1 MSSPYQYA
9 VAFGCLAASLTLTS
23 PSAAQEAV
31 TSNPRDAATAA
42 VVSHLRDR
50 DPQAALVQLG
60 EIVSDEM
67 PIQALIKT
75 PLPSAAGGVFRSLSH
90 ESVDDQ
96 FEWLSAWTM
105 PNESRQYVRLLATPV
120 PVEAPPKAFARE
132 LGERPR
138 DNSFNVASVGPIEG
152 FFSTGWMFVQAAD
165 EIGRLTRLRADL
177 AKLADDDVPAAR
189 DLHMLSQIAGS
200 RGDLEMVQAYLVQ
213 QAERA
218 PDQPIDHRD
227 LIVASIACAALNEP
241 SLQSA
246 AVRVLQ
252 TLVDEANT
260 GDPILLRP
268 FFRIA
273 HTTAIQL
280 HYGTSDPMRV
290 FQNRFRYWV
299 PVSLQT
305 TWTIN
310 RGRPDGHWLVH
321 EDHILHL
328 AGGQPDLL
336 ICSIPLTGDFDF
348 VCETQ
353 EGGDIGTDG
362 GIAYGG
368 LQFQAI
374 GRTETLTI
382 ANADNRRV
390 VQRHSPF
397 ARFDSRPIFNRVSIR
412 SRDGIPSF
420 ESNFHPVWTG
430 SPHADQSPWIALRS
444 DGTKRPMFR
453 SMKLSGAPT
462 IPNEVRLSDGDHLR
476 GWQTGFFN
484 QVQPAFDET
493 TPAAEPLDWHLK
505 SGILTSTETSE
516 PIKQRSLIQYQ
527 RPLLDEESITY
538 EFHHDGA
545 DSVLHPTLGRL
556 AFLLEPN
563 GIRIRWITTGDR
575 DWTALPAD
583 NALLEPLSRR
593 GSRELPLKEND
604 WNQVTVRQSARDIS
618 IELNG
623 EQIYLRRR
631 EDSSAQQFAL
641 YRATRNSP
649 AQARNIVLT
658 GDWPKTVPADL
669 FRINE

>member
-1 MSSPYQYA
+1 MFHLHTH
-9 VAFGCLAASLTLTS
+9 VAFACLLVSLALASPASAQDAATIDPL
-23 PSAAQEAV
+23 
-31 TSNPRDAATAA
+31 DAATAA

-50 DPQAALVQLG
+50 DPQAALVKLG
-60 EIVSDEM
+60 EIVPDDM
-67 PIQALIKT
+67 PIQAAIKT

-152 FFSTGWMFVQAAD
+152 FYSTGWMFVQAAD
-165 EIGRLTRLRADL
+165 DVGRLTRLRADL
-177 AKLADDDVPAAR
+177 AELADQQVSGAVE
-189 DLHMLSQIAGS
+189 LHMLSQLAGS
-200 RGDLEMVQAYLVQ
+200 RGDLELVQ
-213 QAERA
+213 TYLAQHAKRG
-218 PDQPIDHRD
+218 PDQPIDHGD
-227 LIVASIACAALNEP
+227 LIAASIACAALKEP

-246 AVRVLQ
+246 AVRVLE
-252 TLVDEANT
+252 TLVRESNT
-260 GDPILLRP
+260 GDAILLRP

-273 HTTAIQL
+273 HATAIQL
-280 HYGTSDPMRV
+280 HYGTTDPESAFR
-290 FQNRFRYWV
+290 NRFQYWV

-310 RGRPDGHWLVH
+310 RGRPNGHWLMH
-321 EDHILHL
+321 EDHVLHL
-328 AGGQPDLL
+328 AGVQPDLL
-336 ICSIPLTGDFDF
+336 MFSIPLTGDFDF

-353 EGGDIGTDG
+353 EGGHIGTDG
-362 GIAYGG
+362 GLGYGG

-374 GRTETLTI
+374 GRMETLTVTD
-382 ANADNRRV
+382 ADNRHA
-390 VQRHSPF
+390 VQRYSPF
-397 ARFDSRPIFNRVSIR
+397 ARSDSRPIFNRVSIR
-412 SRDGIPSF
+412 SHDGIASF
-420 ESNFHPVWTG
+420 ESNFHPVWTDSSHVG
-430 SPHADQSPWIALRS
+430 QSPWVALRS

-453 SMKLSGAPT
+453 GMKLSGAPT
-462 IPNEVRLSDGDHLR
+462 IPSEVRLSDGDHLR
-476 GWQTGFFN
+476 GWQTGFFD
-484 QVQPAFDET
+484 QEQPPFDATIPTLES
-493 TPAAEPLDWHLK
+493 LDWHLK
-505 SGILTSTETSE
+505 SGVLTSMETSE

-538 EFHHDGA
+538 EFHHNGA
-545 DSVLHPTLGRL
+545 DTVLHPTLGRL

-563 GIRIRWITTGDR
+563 GIRVRWITTGDR

-593 GSRELPLKEND
+593 GPRGLPFKEND
-604 WNQVTVRQSARDIS
+604 WNQVIVRQSARDIS

-623 EQIYLRRR
+623 EQVYLRRR
-631 EDSSAQQFAL
+631 EDSSPQQFAL
-641 YRATRNSP
+641 YRAARNSP
-649 AQARNIVLT
+649 ARARNIVLS